1 MTKPI
6 QRLLHIVKRF
16 QYVLHAVFVL
26 RMRRGHA
33 IEPGLL
39 LSRKCYE
46 SRNALENGAGE
57 SCSRRHKRPE
67 RSYRRRNSRILLGRT
82 RSDLILIEV
91 MRNLCNKSREFILI

>member
-16 QYVLHAVFVL
+16 QYVLHTVFVL

-39 LSRKCYE
+39 QSRKCYDPE
-46 SRNALENGAGE
+46 TDWRIVLVKVVVDDMSGSGRSSAGE
-57 SCSRRHKRPE
+57 TP
-67 RSYRRRNSRILLGRT
+67 ILLGRT
-82 RSDLILIEV
+82 CIDLILLEV
-91 MRNLCNKSREFILI
+91 MRNLCNKSGEFIPI

>member
-1 MTKPI
+1 MIKPI

-39 LSRKCYE
+39 LRE
-46 SRNALENGAGE
+46 NARSRNGLANCAGE
-57 SCSRRHKRPE
+57 SCRRRHERLA

-82 RSDLILIEV
+82 RSDLILLEV
-91 MRNLCNKSREFILI
+91 MRNLCNTTREFVLI

>member
-39 LSRKCYE
+39 QSRKCYDPE
-46 SRNALENGAGE
+46 TDWRIVLVKVVVDGMSGWGAKLPPAKLPYF
-57 SCSRRHKRPE
+57 SAARVA
-67 RSYRRRNSRILLGRT
+67 T
-82 RSDLILIEV
+82 
-91 MRNLCNKSREFILI
+91 